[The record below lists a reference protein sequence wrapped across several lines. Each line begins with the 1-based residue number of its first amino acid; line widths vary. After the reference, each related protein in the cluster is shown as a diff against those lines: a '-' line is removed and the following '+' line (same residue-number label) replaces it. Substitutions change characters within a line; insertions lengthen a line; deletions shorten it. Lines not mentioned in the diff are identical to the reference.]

1 MNNTIKFI
9 FNDNL
14 PHQIKA
20 INSVVNLFKGLRIRS
35 KGIYK
40 GKGTLLTDDLS
51 SNPNIPFGQKIL
63 ENLQKIQL
71 ENDIFPSKELKNNE
85 FAIEMETGTGKTYVY
100 LRTILQLYQNY
111 GFKKFLIIVPSVA
124 IKMGVKKSVEMLNET
139 FQTLFNINL
148 RKHCFVYDSKNMNSI
163 FYNLVES
170 KELSI
175 CIINTQAF
183 ASDNT
188 KIKNPQENG
197 IVLWD
202 SLKSISPIVIVDEP
216 QRVEGTKRKPS
227 KSRKAIEELKPL
239 FMLKYSAT
247 FKKEFPVN
255 FLYKLDSY
263 KAFKDNL
270 VKSIEVKTVYGVI
283 PKNYPY
289 IRYVKFNNKN
299 LKAKIEIFSQVQGDR
314 IKFKTFEVEQNQSLK
329 ELSNLA
335 QYENFYIA
343 EQPHK
348 EKPLKI
354 SCPQGIIEIE
364 QQKHNYTGVNQ
375 NNAVRIQISLAIEN
389 HLKKQF
395 AMLDKGQKIKVLS
408 LFFVD
413 RVIKIRDYSQSDL
426 RGEYLTIFDEE
437 YNKAITKYEQQFQ
450 KYKEFFKDYKD
461 TDRVR
466 QGYFAVDKNKKAIEI
481 EEIEEDKEYKKDI
494 QEKIDEQ
501 IDLILNGKDKLISF
515 DNPLSFIFSQSALRE
530 GWDNP
535 NIFTLCTLK
544 NSNSDIAKK
553 QEIGR
558 GLRLPVNIY
567 GQRIQDT
574 QINELTVIAN
584 DNYENFAQNLQK
596 DFNDGF
602 DFNKD
607 EVTFDILTKTLKL
620 AGVPQEKITKELVE
634 EFKNELFDRAVI
646 NNKNIIQNDGSNI
659 KFIDFTNEI
668 LKEHC
673 VKIKET
679 FIEVMKEKGST
690 KVEIKNGDNEQIVNA
705 RQDYVN
711 EEDFKKILEK
721 LKQYMVKRSLYK
733 FTLNKDEFIK
743 NCSDIINKYLEN
755 IKDTN
760 RIIITTAKVSNEEN
774 KVLVEKQ
781 FSEEREVYGSDT
793 ENKKTDLEII
803 DFIMYHTKM
812 PRLAIYKILKGV
824 KDEYKKFLNVQD
836 ILDEITDKIQKYL
849 EIQKAKNVGTYEV
862 IAGYELDWGKI
873 IETDIIDDE
882 AFTKVK
888 QVFQTNLSKRK
899 ALNKYYKTDSA
910 GEYDFAQKLENSPS
924 VILFTKLKKGGF
936 IIDTPYGNYSPDW
949 AVVVKQE
956 DSQDHKMYFIIES
969 KFDKDVENLTDVEKD
984 KIRLATLH
992 FRAVAGNDI
1001 KFNWIKDYNDYKHK
1015 FGVVEVN

>member
-1 MNNTIKFI
+1 MNNEIKFV

-20 INSVVNLFKGLRIRS
+20 IDSVVNLFKSLNIRS

-40 GKGTLLTDDLS
+40 GSRTLLTDDFS
-51 SNPNIPFGQKIL
+51 SNPQIQFGQRVL

-71 ENDIFPSKELKNNE
+71 ENDIFPDKQLVNNE

-124 IKMGVKKSVEMLNET
+124 IKKGVKKSVEMLNET
-139 FQTLFNINL
+139 FKTLFNINL
-148 RKHCFVYDSKNMNSI
+148 QKHCFVYDSKNMNNV
-163 FYNLVES
+163 FNVLVES

-175 CIINTQAF
+175 CIINTQSF

-188 KIKNPQENG
+188 KIKTELENG
-197 IVLWD
+197 VNLWE
-202 SLKSISPIVIVDEP
+202 SLKGINPIVIIDEP

-227 KSRKAIEELKPL
+227 KSRKAIEDLKPL

-247 FKKEFPVN
+247 FRKEFPVH

-299 LKAKIEIFSQVQGDR
+299 LKAKIEVFTQAQGDR

-364 QQKHNYTGVNQ
+364 QTKHNYEGVNQ
-375 NNAVRIQISLAIEN
+375 NNAVRIQIRLAIEN

-395 AMLDKGQKIKVLS
+395 EMLDKGQYIKVLS

-413 RVIKIRDYSQSDL
+413 KVIKIRDYSKADL
-426 RGEYLTIFDEE
+426 RGEYLKIFDEE
-437 YNKAITKYEQQFQ
+437 YKDAITKYESQFQ
-450 KYKEFFKDYKD
+450 KYVNLFSDYKNID
-461 TDRVR
+461 SVR
-466 QGYFAVDKNKKAIEI
+466 QGYFAVDKNNKAIEI
-481 EEIEEDKEYKKDI
+481 EDIEEYKEYKKDI
-494 QEKIDEQ
+494 QEKIDKQ
-501 IDLILNGKDKLISF
+501 IDEILNGKDKLISF
-515 DNPLSFIFSQSALRE
+515 NSPLAFIFSQSALRE

-544 NSNSDIAKK
+544 NSSNEIAKK

-558 GLRLPVNIY
+558 GLRLPVDIN
-567 GQRIQDT
+567 GQRIQDIK
-574 QINELTVIAN
+574 INELTVIAN
-584 DNYENFAQNLQK
+584 DNYENFAQTLQK
-596 DFNDGF
+596 DFNDSF
-602 DFNKD
+602 SFNKE
-607 EVTFDILTKTLKL
+607 EVTFDVLTKTLKL
-620 AGVPQEKITKELVE
+620 AGVPQEKITKELVD
-634 EFKNELFDRAVI
+634 EFRQELYIRSVI
-646 NNKNIIQNDGSNI
+646 NDKNIIQNDGANI
-659 KFIDFTNEI
+659 KFVDFNNEV

-673 VKIKET
+673 IKIKES
-679 FIEVMKEKGST
+679 FITVMKEKGST
-690 KVEIKNGDNEQIVNA
+690 KVEIKNGDEEPIVNKQ
-705 RQDYVN
+705 QDYVK
-711 EEDFKKILEK
+711 EEDFKRILEK

-743 NCSDIINKYLEN
+743 NCSDIINEYLEN

-760 RIIITTAKVSNEEN
+760 RVIITTGKVITESTGT
-774 KVLVEKQ
+774 LVEKQ
-781 FSEEREVYGSDT
+781 VSEERDFYNEDKD
-793 ENKKTDLEII
+793 KKTDLEII
-803 DFIMYHTKM
+803 DSIMYHTKM
-812 PRLAIYKILKGV
+812 PRLAIYKIIKGI
-824 KDEYKKFLNVQD
+824 KHRYLLNHQD
-836 ILDEITDKIQKYL
+836 ILDEVTDKIQKYL
-849 EIQKAKNVGTYEV
+849 DFQKAKNVGAYEV

-873 IETDIIDDE
+873 IETDFVDDD
-882 AFTKVK
+882 AFAKVK
-888 QVFQTNLSKRK
+888 QVFQTSLSKRK
-899 ALNKYYKTDSA
+899 ALNKYYKMDSA

-924 VILFTKLKKGGF
+924 VVLFTKLKKGGF

-949 AVVVKQE
+949 AIVVKQE
-956 DSQDHKMYFIIES
+956 TTQDHKMYFIIES
-969 KFDKDVENLTDVEKD
+969 KFGKEDVNLTDVEKD
-984 KIRLATLH
+984 KIRLGNLH

-1001 KFNWIKDYNDYKHK
+1001 KFDWIKDYNDYKYK
-1015 FGVVEVN
+1015 FGIMEVN